1 MTYILN
7 YTCFNWSVDQF
18 VHLDEKQDLVLK
30 SEVDFILP
38 QLQHGRREF
47 EVEHSQRD
55 AMFHVLRGEKVQVR
69 E

>member
-1 MTYILN
+1 M
-7 YTCFNWSVDQF
+7 
-18 VHLDEKQDLVLK
+18 QDLVLK

>member
-7 YTCFNWSVDQF
+7 YTCFNGSVDQF
-18 VHLDEKQDLVLK
+18 LHLDEKQDLDLK

-55 AMFHVLRGEKVQVR
+55 AMFHVLRREKVQVR

>member
-1 MTYILN
+1 MHISSALRHDVIFILN
-7 YTCFNWSVDQF
+7 YTCFNWSVDQS

-47 EVEHSQRD
+47 EVEHS
-55 AMFHVLRGEKVQVR
+55 
-69 E
+69 